1 MHTRPPQTAWRR
13 PGRFADS
20 RFGVRRSAH
29 QRKRTIIPWFPP
41 SGRTRNY
48 EVGMSIQAPD
58 VGLTEFH
65 QYLIRCRD
73 PRVSGG
79 RARRPFLCAV
89 QNAENVDSITGDSI
103 VLQHIRNDRLYGN
116 CGCEQLGCKLT
127 MWPRFSS
134 SIAELETI
142 NRAARWD
149 YQRDHFYIRTGA
161 QPITLNEA

>member
-1 MHTRPPQTAWRR
+1 MPASRWAATDSQSIH
-13 PGRFADS
+13 GYRFHSDPS
-20 RFGVRRSAH
+20 RFGECRPVEHEIA
-29 QRKRTIIPWFPP
+29 
-41 SGRTRNY
+41 

-134 SIAELETI
+134 SIAELESI
-142 NRAARWD
+142 NRTTRWD
-149 YQRDHFYIRTGA
+149 YQRDHFYIRTPQDRGTA
-161 QPITLNEA
+161 DRFE

>member
-1 MHTRPPQTAWRR
+1 MTNGFRR
-13 PGRFADS
+13 PVEHEIA
-20 RFGVRRSAH
+20 
-29 QRKRTIIPWFPP
+29 
-41 SGRTRNY
+41 

-58 VGLTEFH
+58 VGLTEFR

-89 QNAENVDSITGDSI
+89 QNAENMDSITGDSI

-161 QPITLNEA
+161 QPIALNEA